1 MSRSNPSSL
10 AREENERQAVALDEE
25 MHAAGKDSP
34 LLLEEEREQA
44 AKSKLVGARVIHEVL
59 RHSGAAAPF
68 VIIILTYVV
77 GLGGFPHIIAGST
90 EAAYAVV
97 NGVAS
102 VQDYLVRFFAPTLLG
117 NLIGGTALAALL
129 NHAPVA
135 HDFAADRKED

>member
-25 MHAAGKDSP
+25 THAAGKDSP

-59 RHSGAAAPF
+59 REEGH
-68 VIIILTYVV
+68 VEL
-77 GLGGFPHIIAGST
+77 
-90 EAAYAVV
+90 
-97 NGVAS
+97 
-102 VQDYLVRFFAPTLLG
+102 RR
-117 NLIGGTALAALL
+117 
-129 NHAPVA
+129 PVA